1 MTPELVLLERHGV
14 FSPLDVELADTLM
27 KLSGES
33 SPLVALAVAAAS
45 AAVSRGHTC
54 AELSR
59 LAGSLVFDDE
69 GKPLSVSPFPTLDVW
84 LAALRASSLV
94 SLGKPAETSPR
105 PLVLD
110 GKARLYL
117 KRYFDY
123 EERLA
128 LAIKERLFADPERVD
143 GPLLREGLDRLFG
156 KDSGGDLQRRAALV
170 AISKRLSLISG
181 GPGTGKT
188 HTVAKVLVLL
198 EEQARALG
206 APSPRVALLAPTGK
220 AAQRLR
226 ESIADNLGRIECAEE
241 VRSAI
246 ETEASTI
253 HRALGVVL
261 RAPTRFRHDQRDPLP
276 KDVVIVDEASMVDL
290 ALMTKLFSAVAPRAR
305 LILLGDKDQLAS
317 VEAGAILGDIH
328 GGRGDDGYS
337 RAFSK
342 RVKDL
347 TKDKLPLSRERPTP
361 GLHDSMVHLV
371 KSHRFAPEGGI
382 ASLARAVNAGDA
394 DAALAACASFAEIE
408 LHELEP
414 SRDPLSLIGALA
426 LEKYGPIGEAEPSE
440 KLELLEG
447 FRFLCCHRR
456 GPFGVETVNR
466 FVLAHLR
473 KHGRVEPSGEAYDG
487 APVLVSSN
495 DYQVELFNGDIGV
508 LGRSPK
514 DASGVAPAGNISLEA
529 GLVAFFPTE
538 QRGVLRTVPIGRLPL
553 HEPAFAMSVHK
564 SQGSEFEEIALL
576 LPERV
581 SPLVTREL
589 VYTAVTRART
599 RVRIFG
605 TKAVLAEAVKAR
617 VQRASGLRERLWD
630 VPQLGFGF

>member
-1 MTPELVLLERHGV
+1 MTPDLALLERHGV
-14 FSPLDVELADTLM
+14 LSALDCEMAAALTKLA
-27 KLSGES
+27 GET
-33 SPLVALAVAAAS
+33 SPLVALGVAVAS
-45 AAVSRGHTC
+45 AAVGRGHTC
-54 AELSR
+54 AELAR

-69 GKPLSVSPFPTLDVW
+69 GKPLPGIELPEFHAW
-84 LAALRASSLV
+84 LGELRKSSLV
-94 SLGKPAETSPR
+94 SQGRPPETAPR

-110 GKARLYL
+110 GKGRLYL

-128 LAIKERLFADPERVD
+128 ASVKERLFSEPERVE
-143 GPLLREGLDRLFG
+143 GALLRKGLDRLFAG
-156 KDSGGDLQRRAALV
+156 TADDDLQRRAALV
-170 AISKRLSLISG
+170 AVIKRLALISG

-206 APSPRVALLAPTGK
+206 QPSPRVALLAPTGK

-226 ESIADNLGRIECAEE
+226 ESIAENLARIECADD
-241 VRSAI
+241 VRRAI

-253 HRALGVVL
+253 HRALGVL
-261 RAPTRFRHDQRDPLP
+261 SRCPTRFKHDEHDPLP

-290 ALMTKLFSAVAPRAR
+290 ALMAKLFAAVSPRAR

-328 GGRGDDGYS
+328 GGRSDDGYS
-337 RAFSK
+337 RTFAR
-342 RVKDL
+342 RVREL
-347 TKDKLPLSRERPTP
+347 TRDKLPLSRERPAS

-382 ASLARAVNAGDA
+382 ATLSRAVNAGDA
-394 DAALAACASFAEIE
+394 EAALAACAAFPEIE
-408 LHELEP
+408 LTEVDA
-414 SRDPLSLIGALA
+414 SRDPAALLGPLS
-426 LEKYGPIGEAEPSE
+426 LEKYGAIGAAAPDD
-440 KLELLEG
+440 KLRLLEG

-466 FVLAHLR
+466 LVLSQLR
-473 KHGRVEPSGEAYDG
+473 KYGRVEASGDAYDG
-487 APVLVSSN
+487 APIIVTSN

-508 LGRSPK
+508 LGRLPP
-514 DASGVAPAGNISLEA
+514 DAAGVAALA
-529 GLVAFFPTE
+529 AFFPTE
-538 QRGVLRTVPIGRLPL
+538 ARGELRAVPIGRLPL

-576 LPERV
+576 LPERI
-581 SPLVTREL
+581 SPIVTREL
-589 VYTAVTRART
+589 VYTAVTRAKK

-605 TKAVLAEAVKAR
+605 SRAVLAEAVRAR

-630 VPQLGFGF
+630 TAQLGFAF

>member
-1 MTPELVLLERHGV
+1 MIPDPALLERNGV
-14 FSPLDVELADTLM
+14 LSALDVELSTALT
-27 KLSGES
+27 KLAGET
-33 SPLVALAVAAAS
+33 SPLVALGVAFAS

-69 GKPLSVSPFPTLDVW
+69 GKPLPELELPALEPW
-84 LAALRASSLV
+84 LEDLRKSSLV
-94 SLGKPAETSPR
+94 SLGKASETAPR

-110 GKARLYL
+110 GKGRLYL

-128 LAIKERLFADPERVD
+128 AAIKERLFAEPERVD
-143 GPLLREGLDRLFG
+143 GALLRAGLDRLFAG
-156 KDSGGDLQRRAALV
+156 AGDDDLQRRAALI
-170 AISKRLSLISG
+170 AITKRLSLISG

-206 APSPRVALLAPTGK
+206 QPSPRVALLAPTGK

-226 ESIADNLGRIECAEE
+226 ESILDNLGRIDCPDE

-253 HRALGVVL
+253 HRALGVL
-261 RAPTRFRHDQRDPLP
+261 SRSPTRFKHDERDPLP

-290 ALMTKLFSAVAPRAR
+290 ALMAKLFSAVSPRAR

-337 RAFSK
+337 RAFAK
-342 RVKDL
+342 RVREL
-347 TKDKLPLSRERPTP
+347 TRDKLPLSRERTAP

-371 KSHRFAPEGGI
+371 KSHRFAPGGGI
-382 ASLARAVNAGDA
+382 ATLARAVNAGDA
-394 DAALAACASFAEIE
+394 KAALEACASFPEIE
-408 LHELEP
+408 LVEVEP
-414 SRDPLSLIGALA
+414 SRDAAALLGPLA
-426 LEKYGPIGEAEPSE
+426 LEKYGAIGELAPDD
-440 KLELLEG
+440 KLRLLDG

-466 FVLAHLR
+466 LVLAQLR
-473 KHGRVEPSGEAYDG
+473 KHGRVEATFDAYDG
-487 APVLVSSN
+487 APLIVTSN

-508 LGRSPK
+508 LGRLPA
-514 DASGVAPAGNISLEA
+514 DASGVSPLA
-529 GLVAFFPTE
+529 AFFPS
-538 QRGVLRTVPIGRLPL
+538 QDRGALRVVPVGRLPL

-581 SPLVTREL
+581 SPIVTREL
-589 VYTAVTRART
+589 VYTAVTRARK

-605 TKAVLAEAVKAR
+605 SRAVLSEAVRAR
-617 VQRASGLRERLWD
+617 VQRASGLRERLWETA
-630 VPQLGFGF
+630 QLGFGF

>member
-1 MTPELVLLERHGV
+1 MTPDLELLERHGV
-14 FSPLDVELADTLM
+14 LSPLDCELAQALT
-27 KLSGES
+27 KIAGET
-33 SPLVALAVAAAS
+33 SPLVGLGVALAS
-45 AAVSRGHTC
+45 AAIGRGHTC

-69 GKPLSVSPFPTLDVW
+69 GKPLAGIELPELDAW
-84 LAALRASSLV
+84 LGELRKSSLV
-94 SLGKPAETSPR
+94 SQGRAPETAPR

-110 GKARLYL
+110 GKGRLYL

-128 LAIKERLFADPERVD
+128 ASVKERLFADPERID
-143 GPLLREGLDRLFG
+143 GALLRQGLDRLFAG
-156 KDSGGDLQRRAALV
+156 AGDDDLQRRAALV
-170 AISKRLSLISG
+170 AITRRLSLISG

-206 APSPRVALLAPTGK
+206 QPSPRVALLAPTGK

-226 ESIADNLGRIECAEE
+226 ESIAENLGRIECAAE
-241 VRSAI
+241 VRQAI

-253 HRALGVVL
+253 HRALGVL
-261 RAPTRFRHDQRDPLP
+261 SRCPTRFKHDARDPLP

-290 ALMTKLFSAVAPRAR
+290 ALMAKLFSAVSPRAR

-337 RAFSK
+337 RAFAK
-342 RVKDL
+342 RVREL
-347 TKDKLPLSRERPTP
+347 TRDKLPLSRERATP

-382 ASLARAVNAGDA
+382 ATLSRAVNAGDVK
-394 DAALAACASFAEIE
+394 AALEACASFPEIE
-408 LHELEP
+408 LVEIDAA
-414 SRDPLSLIGALA
+414 RDPALLLGPLA
-426 LEKYGPIGEAEPSE
+426 LEKYGALGSAAPDD
-440 KLELLEG
+440 KLRLLEG

-466 FVLAHLR
+466 LVLSQLR
-473 KHGRVEPSGEAYDG
+473 KHGRVEATGGETYDG
-487 APVLVSSN
+487 APIIVTSN

-508 LGRSPK
+508 LGRLPP
-514 DASGVAPAGNISLEA
+514 DAAGVAP
-529 GLVAFFPTE
+529 LVAFFPSE
-538 QRGVLRTVPIGRLPL
+538 ARGELRAVPVGRLPL

-576 LPERV
+576 LPERI
-581 SPLVTREL
+581 SPIVTREL
-589 VYTAVTRART
+589 VYTAVTRARK

-605 TKAVLAEAVKAR
+605 SRAVLGEAVRAR

-630 VPQLGFGF
+630 TAQLGFAFAF

>member
-1 MTPELVLLERHGV
+1 MIPDLALLERHGV
-14 FSPLDVELADTLM
+14 LTPLDCELAEALT
-27 KLSGES
+27 KLAGET
-33 SPLVALAVAAAS
+33 SPLVALGVAVAS
-45 AAVSRGHTC
+45 AAIGRGHTC

-69 GKPLSVSPFPTLDVW
+69 GKPLPSVELPELGAW
-84 LAALRASSLV
+84 LEALRKSSLV
-94 SLGKPAETSPR
+94 SQGKPSETAPR

-110 GKARLYL
+110 AKGRLYL

-128 LAIKERLFADPERVD
+128 AAIKERLFAETERID
-143 GPLLREGLDRLFG
+143 GPLLRAGLDRLF
-156 KDSGGDLQRRAALV
+156 SGAGDDDLQRRAALV
-170 AISKRLSLISG
+170 AITKRLSLISG

-206 APSPRVALLAPTGK
+206 QPSPRVALLAPTGK

-226 ESIADNLGRIECAEE
+226 ESITDNLGRIECADD
-241 VRSAI
+241 VRQAI

-253 HRALGVVL
+253 HRALGVL
-261 RAPTRFRHDQRDPLP
+261 SRSPTRFKHDAQDPLP

-290 ALMTKLFSAVAPRAR
+290 ALMTKLFSAVSPRAR

-337 RAFSK
+337 RAFAK
-342 RVKDL
+342 RVREL
-347 TKDKLPLSRERPTP
+347 TGDKLPHSRERSTP

-371 KSHRFAPEGGI
+371 RSHRFAPDGGI
-382 ASLARAVNAGDA
+382 ATLSRAVNAGDA
-394 DAALAACASFAEIE
+394 KAALEACASFP
-408 LHELEP
+408 ELELVEVDP
-414 SRDPLSLIGALA
+414 TRDPSALLGPLA
-426 LEKYGPIGEAEPSE
+426 LEKYGAIGDVLPDD
-440 KLELLEG
+440 KLRLLES

-456 GPFGVETVNR
+456 GAFGVETVNR
-466 FVLAHLR
+466 LVLSQLR
-473 KHGRVEPSGEAYDG
+473 KHGRVEGSGDAYDG
-487 APVLVSSN
+487 APLIVTSN

-508 LGRSPK
+508 LGRLPP
-514 DASGVAPAGNISLEA
+514 DASGAAPLA
-529 GLVAFFPTE
+529 AFFPSE
-538 QRGVLRTVPIGRLPL
+538 GGGALRVVPIGRLPL

-581 SPLVTREL
+581 SPIVTREL
-589 VYTAVTRART
+589 VYTAVTRAKK

-605 TKAVLAEAVKAR
+605 SRAVLADAVRAR
-617 VQRASGLRERLWD
+617 VQRASGLRERLWETA
-630 VPQLGFGF
+630 QLGFGF